1 MVGPGIF
8 EVGMIIQGL
17 LVGIKSLLQ
26 LSGSGQGIASV
37 VMANSARLV
46 YEGLGGV
53 IESAIPV
60 QGGALPAW
68 LLQQVDC
75 LCRVPFDQLRASLV
89 LSMPEPAPVKCHHRA
104 GSQGQWQYGHR
115 ADGKRPFSP
124 AQQ

>member
-1 MVGPGIF
+1 VGPGIF

-46 YEGLGGV
+46 CEGLGGV

-60 QGGALPAW
+60 QGGAPPAW
-68 LLQQVDC
+68 FLKQISGPR
-75 LCRVPFDQLRASLV
+75 RV
-89 LSMPEPAPVKCHHRA
+89 
-104 GSQGQWQYGHR
+104 
-115 ADGKRPFSP
+115 
-124 AQQ
+124 